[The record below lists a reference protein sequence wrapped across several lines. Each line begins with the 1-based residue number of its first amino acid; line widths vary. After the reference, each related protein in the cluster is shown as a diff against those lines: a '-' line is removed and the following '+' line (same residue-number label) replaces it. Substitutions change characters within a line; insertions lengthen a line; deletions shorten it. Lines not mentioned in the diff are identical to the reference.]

1 MAMTTVA
8 EVVGA
13 IDRAAPFWLQLETD
27 NSGLLVGDPRAR
39 VRRVLVA
46 LDPTAGNVCEAA
58 RAKAECLVTHHP
70 LFFST
75 AGQRQALPLR
85 GGITTETTAGAVALE
100 AARAGVALVAA
111 HTNYDLAAG
120 GLNDILAALMG
131 LKEAAP
137 MAPAAM
143 GRGYKLVTFLPE
155 EDLDRVEAALFA
167 AGAGRIGDYSECAF
181 RSEGV
186 GSFRGG
192 ARTHPTAGVRGRKE
206 YAEEVRLETVV
217 PAGRVEAVVAA
228 LREAH
233 SYEEPAFDLVPLDVP
248 AAGSGLGRVG
258 DLEKAM
264 TVAALVARAK
274 RVFGVKAVEVVGER
288 HGPVRRLAV
297 GSGSAGDW
305 WTHAARAGAEVYL
318 TGEMKH
324 SDRLAARD
332 AGLVVI
338 VAGHFATE
346 QPAVAGLAVILR
358 AGLAGV
364 SVVESRTEKDPSR
377 WR

>member
-1 MAMTTVA
+1 MTTVA

-13 IDRAAPFWLQLETD
+13 IDRAAPFRLQLEFD
-27 NSGLLVGDPRAR
+27 NSGLLVGDPKAK

-46 LDPTAGNVCEAA
+46 VDPTAGNVREAKRA
-58 RAKAECLVTHHP
+58 RAECLVTHHP

-75 AGQRQALPLR
+75 SGPRQALPQR
-85 GGITTETTAGAVALE
+85 GGFTAETTAGAVALE

-120 GLNDILAALMG
+120 GLNDILAAKMG

-137 MAPAAM
+137 MAPAAR

-155 EDLDRVEAALFA
+155 EDLERVEAALFA

-181 RSEGV
+181 RVEGV

-192 ARTHPTAGVRGRKE
+192 TRTHPTVGVRGRKE
-206 YAEEVRLETVV
+206 YVAEVSLETVV
-217 PAGRVEAVVAA
+217 PAGKVEAVVAA

-233 SYEEPAFDLVPLDVP
+233 SYEEPAFDLVPLEVP
-248 AAGSGLGRVG
+248 EARAGLGRVG
-258 DLEKAM
+258 DFEQAT

-274 RVFGVKAVEVVGER
+274 RAFGVKTVEVIGEKR
-288 HGPVRRLAV
+288 GKVRRLAI
-297 GSGSAGDW
+297 GSGAAGDW
-305 WTHAARAGAEVYL
+305 WPHAARAGAEVYL

-324 SDRLAARD
+324 ADRLAARD
-332 AGLVVI
+332 AGLTVL

-346 QPAVAGLAVILR
+346 QPAVAGLAEILR

-364 SVVESRTEKDPSR
+364 KIIESRSEKDPSE

>member
-1 MAMTTVA
+1 MTTVA

-13 IDRAAPFWLQLETD
+13 IDRAAPFRLQLETD
-27 NSGLLVGDPRAR
+27 NSGLLVGDPKAK

-46 LDPTAGNVCEAA
+46 LDPTAGNVREAA
-58 RAKAECLVTHHP
+58 RAKAQCLVTHHP

-75 AGQRQALPLR
+75 TGPRQALPQR
-85 GGITTETTAGAVALE
+85 GGFTAETVAGAVALQ
-100 AARAGVALVAA
+100 AAAAGVALVAA

-120 GLNDILAALMG
+120 GLNDILAAMMG
-131 LKEAAP
+131 LKEATP
-137 MAPAAM
+137 MAPAALA
-143 GRGYKLVTFLPE
+143 RGYKLVTFLPE
-155 EDLDRVEAALFA
+155 EDLDRVEEALFA

-181 RSEGV
+181 RAEGV
-186 GSFRGG
+186 GSFNGG
-192 ARTHPTAGVRGRKE
+192 MTTHPTLGERGRKE
-206 YAEEVRLETVV
+206 YVEEVRLETVV

-233 SYEEPAFDLVPLDVP
+233 SYEEPAFDLIPVDVP
-248 AAGSGLGRVG
+248 AAGAGLGRVG

-264 TVAALVARAK
+264 TVGALVARAK
-274 RVFGVKAVEVVGER
+274 RAFGVKAVEVIGEKR
-288 HGPVRRLAV
+288 GKVRRLAV

-305 WTHAARAGAEVYL
+305 WPHAARAGAEVYL

-324 SDRLAARD
+324 ADRLAARD
-332 AGLVVI
+332 AGLAVI

-346 QPAVAGLAVILR
+346 QPAVAGLAGILR
-358 AGLAGV
+358 AALPGV
-364 SVVESRTEKDPSR
+364 SVVESRTEKDPSG